1 MSKDSK
7 VTLSTIT
14 INGVEYTPVGS
25 NAVSVAPEVD
35 GMAFCVIR
43 TKNAGVHIGY
53 VSERSGME
61 VTLVNSRRLWY
72 WEGAMTLSE
81 VAITGIT
88 NPDACKV
95 ACVVPKI
102 YLTEVIEIIP
112 CSVEAKYIID
122 NIKVWV
128 E

>member
-14 INGVEYTPVGS
+14 INGVDYAPVGS
-25 NAVSVAPEVD
+25 NKVSIAPAVD
-35 GMAFCVIR
+35 GMEFCVIR
-43 TKNAGVHIGY
+43 TKNAGVHVGY
-53 VSERSGME
+53 VSDRSGME
-61 VTLVNSRRLWY
+61 VTLLNSRRLWY

-88 NPDACKV
+88 KPDACKV

-112 CSVEAKYIID
+112 CSVDAKYIID
-122 NIKVWV
+122 IIKVWV
-128 E
+128 K